1 MSTAFLADLDSKLA
15 ELESAGLYK
24 HERVIDSQQSAKI
37 QQALDRVRQSYDSE
51 YIRQWI
57 AFFRD
62 VLVDVPPN
70 NKEAIQEFPGCMVVV
85 SHDRYF
91 LDRICTKILDL
102 AHYEAGKYLD
112 SL

>member
-1 MSTAFLADLDSKLA
+1 
-15 ELESAGLYK
+15 
-24 HERVIDSQQSAKI
+24 
-37 QQALDRVRQSYDSE
+37 
-51 YIRQWI
+51 
-57 AFFRD
+57 
-62 VLVDVPPN
+62 
-70 NKEAIQEFPGCMVVV
+70 VV